1 MEEIGSPRR
10 PAHLGHRSRLKER
23 YLEKG
28 IAALDDK
35 DIVELILTY
44 AIPRKDVYMTAREL
58 VHTFGS
64 AEEVISAGPD
74 ALREKTRLS
83 EHTILLFKLI
93 NDLRTKPGRFVVYK
107 REKLTSV
114 LSAAE
119 YCHRVLGDF
128 PEEAIV
134 ELFLDD
140 ESCVIEL
147 TKVSYGSGA
156 CAVLPVESIVENAMR
171 MRVKRVLIAHNH
183 PSGNSAPSTAD
194 LTATDVLQK
203 ALSARGL
210 MLVEHMIVSKS
221 ECTAL
226 LHHQTIPIS
235 SGEAFAPWREES

>member
-1 MEEIGSPRR
+1 MEEKNAARR

-23 YLEKG
+23 YRENG
-28 IAALDDK
+28 ITALDDK

-44 AIPRKDVYMTAREL
+44 AIPRKDVYSTAREL
-58 VHTFGS
+58 VHEFGS
-64 AEEVISAGPD
+64 AEAVLEAEPE
-74 ALREKTRLS
+74 ALREKMRLS

-128 PEEAIV
+128 PDEAVI

-140 ESCVIEL
+140 ESSVTEL
-147 TKVSYGSGA
+147 TKVSYGSDVS
-156 CAVLPVESIVENAMR
+156 AVLPVESIVNNAMR

-183 PSGNSAPSTAD
+183 PSGNSAPSSAD
-194 LTATDVLQK
+194 LIATDVLEK
-203 ALSARGL
+203 ALASRGIT
-210 MLVEHMIVSKS
+210 LVEHMIVSRS
-221 ECTAL
+221 ECTAI

-235 SGEAFAPWREES
+235 GGDAFAPWREEE